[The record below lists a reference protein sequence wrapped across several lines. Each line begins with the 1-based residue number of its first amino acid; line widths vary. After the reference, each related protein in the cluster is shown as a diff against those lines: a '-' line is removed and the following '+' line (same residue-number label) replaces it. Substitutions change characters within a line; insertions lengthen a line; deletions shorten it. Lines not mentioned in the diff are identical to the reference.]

1 MTTKID
7 IAVIG
12 SGVVGCSVA
21 YELST
26 RHADIF
32 VFEKNPGV
40 TRGENQSSR
49 NSGVIHSGI
58 YYDQE
63 TRPEKASL
71 CVEGN
76 ALLYEFCL
84 KYKVPAIKTGKL
96 IVATNREEEE
106 ILEIYLRRAH
116 QNSVP
121 RVKIISGTKV
131 QELEP
136 NVRAISA
143 LLVPTTGIIE
153 PTSLV
158 YRLYTLAS
166 NNGTEFIAGTEV
178 IGLEKNN
185 NSIQITLRYPDGK
198 IDIIES
204 KIVINA
210 SGIDADLI
218 ARLFDPRAPYELDPV
233 RGESYK
239 FYGHKRPDLSLKGM
253 NVYPTPESVITP
265 HGRHF
270 TVGIHITPTFGE
282 LSYPPVLDSTVT
294 VGPRLVPV
302 KNRKAWSGIPSDPG
316 IFSRRVQSFFPGLKK
331 NDLIW
336 HQAGL
341 QARLKGF
348 PDFIIKADSR
358 CPNFINLL
366 GIDSPGLTSCLS
378 IAGRVKKMVD
388 NLKVLRL

>member
-21 YELST
+21 YELSKK
-26 RHADIF
+26 HAGIF

-71 CVEGN
+71 CVQGN
-76 ALLYEFCL
+76 TLIYEFCQ

-96 IVATNREEEE
+96 IVATNKEEEE
-106 ILEIYLRRAH
+106 ILEIYLHRAH
-116 QNSVP
+116 QNSVQ
-121 RVKIISGTKV
+121 RVKIISGAKV
-131 QELEP
+131 KKLEP
-136 NVRAISA
+136 NVKATSA
-143 LLVPTTGIIE
+143 LLVPTAGIIE

-158 YRLYTLAS
+158 YSLYRLAS
-166 NNGTEFIAGTEV
+166 NNGTEFITGTE
-178 IGLEKNN
+178 IISLQNN
-185 NSIQITLRYPDGK
+185 DESIQLNIRYPDGK
-198 IDIIES
+198 TDRIES

-210 SGIDADLI
+210 AGIDADLI
-218 ARLFDPRAPYELDPV
+218 AQRLDPHAQYELDPV

-265 HGRHF
+265 NGNHF
-270 TVGIHITPTFGE
+270 TVGIHLTPTFGG

-302 KNRKAWSGIPSDPG
+302 ENRKALSGMPSDPG
-316 IFSRRVQSFFPGLKK
+316 IFSKRVQTFFPGLKK
-331 NDLIW
+331 DDLIW

-366 GIDSPGLTSCLS
+366 GIDSPGLTSCLA
-378 IAGRVKKMVD
+378 IARRVKKMVD
-388 NLKVLRL
+388 ILKGLRL